1 LIRKN
6 SPLGWRISFPAM
18 VVILLLSPRIFAQ
31 ATQPTHKECTPTEA
45 KQARTEAEQLKDWKS
60 IYHSYKQ
67 FSQCDNGDIAEEYSD
82 SVTHQLA
89 DNWKNLDALLEITAS
104 DKEFEDFVVRHI
116 DETMTEEE
124 ASRVI
129 SNARQHCP
137 PKAAWLCKSITDE

>member
-1 LIRKN
+1 MIRKN
-6 SPLGWRISFPAM
+6 SPPGWRISFPAII
-18 VVILLLSPRIFAQ
+18 VLLFSSLSFAQ
-31 ATQPTHKECTPTEA
+31 TTPPTSKECTAGEA

-89 DNWKNLDALLEITAS
+89 DNWKNLDTLLEITAS
-104 DKEFEDFVVRHI
+104 DKEFEDFVMRHI
-116 DETMTEEE
+116 DETMSEEE

-129 SNARQHCP
+129 NNARQHCP
-137 PKAAWLCKSITDE
+137 PKAAWLCKSITDD